1 MRITSLVTIAVTALA
16 FSGPVASQ
24 QKDTQ
29 HSGMH
34 GGQGSGAQMG
44 HAGMQSSP
52 GAEKAPFDL
61 QFLDTMSAHHQMAIE
76 MAQLAEKQAS
86 HDKLKQMAKK
96 TIDDQQKEKS
106 QMQEWKEQWYADKGD
121 ALNMKMP
128 GMAESMKSMS
138 MDKLQAAR
146 GDAFDA
152 LFIDSMSRHHQQA
165 IKMAQH
171 AAGKAQHKEVKD
183 LAKKIIDEQK
193 KEIAQLSKW
202 KKEWKLAGK

>member
-76 MAQLAEKQAS
+76 MAQLA
-86 HDKLKQMAKK
+86 
-96 TIDDQQKEKS
+96 
-106 QMQEWKEQWYADKGD
+106 
-121 ALNMKMP
+121 
-128 GMAESMKSMS
+128 
-138 MDKLQAAR
+138 
-146 GDAFDA
+146 
-152 LFIDSMSRHHQQA
+152 
-165 IKMAQH
+165 
-171 AAGKAQHKEVKD
+171 AGKAQHKEVKD